1 MGGRGSSSGITA
13 GGNTTPAQNAVI
25 DKFKR
30 KLSVGAKGVSKYG
43 GSDSTIIEA
52 PTFKVNKDGTVDYRM
67 VGRKII
73 PAMKFDTIGVGNTP
87 EKART
92 TISTGKIMKDGLV
105 NPNRNQVTEE
115 IVRKKKKK

>member
-30 KLSVGAKGVSKYG
+30 KLSVGANGVSKYG
-43 GSDSTIIEA
+43 GSDSTIIEV

-87 EKART
+87 EKVRT